1 MHRKK
6 LNKITLHEAHK
17 IKVVMSKVHFSLG
30 EVKNTHTQTNYIW
43 GVKKG
48 HTNWPGRERGREGG
62 SVRDTKTLTINSKTG
77 WQKQSLPKQMN
88 LFVWNKHTHSLA
100 DPIQLL
106 HPNPQANLAGVCLSL
121 SLSLSLFRTVYHRC
135 VFFFSFPSLFCCVNN
150 SLLHL
155 PFIAERE
162 RERDRGNRLPFN
174 WQMKGKQQQKRKSA
188 GDRHQRRKQGHCTFR
203 VTPGENWTRDLKIN
217 SVLYDVERARF
228 LGKKCYRTTTTKKT
242 MSTLHGQS
250 ILACRQWIQPGSFSI
265 EKARG
270 NFEWR
275 RF

>member
-121 SLSLSLFRTVYHRC
+121 SLSLSLSLPNRVSQVC
-135 VFFFSFPSLFCCVNN
+135 FFLFFPL
-150 SLLHL
+150 SLLLCQQFTASSAIHCR
-155 PFIAERE
+155 ERE
-162 RERDRGNRLPFN
+162 RERERER
-174 WQMKGKQQQKRKSA
+174 
-188 GDRHQRRKQGHCTFR
+188 QG
-203 VTPGENWTRDLKIN
+203 
-217 SVLYDVERARF
+217 
-228 LGKKCYRTTTTKKT
+228 
-242 MSTLHGQS
+242 
-250 ILACRQWIQPGSFSI
+250 
-265 EKARG
+265 
-270 NFEWR
+270 
-275 RF
+275 